1 MPDIKF
7 YANFNGNSSAAASN
21 LIDHAAGSGLGFYG
35 SSFGASVPIGSTQT
49 TTFVTNST
57 GTSQASQLNNT
68 AKASATTVSVNS
80 ATAINLNNLP
90 NYLCPLNIRFTA
102 DQNYKVQNCKL
113 RVFDRTNIDNHA
125 TGVTTHIYEARHPAA
140 SQATANLDFHGG
152 ASELAWV
159 EFTSGV
165 TMADMAFTSSPG
177 MSGTNGSSDDATA
190 DAAKSR
196 GWVTSAGATHANDR
210 HDWYVALSSSPITV
224 GSKTQYGLYFTVEYL
239 S

>member
-7 YANFNGNSSAAASN
+7 YANFNGAAASAASN
-21 LIDHAAGSGLGFYG
+21 LIDHSAGSGIGFYG

-57 GTSQASQLNNT
+57 GTTQASQLNNT
-68 AKASATTVSVNS
+68 AKTSSTQVSVNGADS
-80 ATAINLNNLP
+80 INLNVLP
-90 NYLCPLNIRFTA
+90 NYLCPLNVRFTA

-113 RVFDRTNIDNHA
+113 RIFDRTNIENHA
-125 TGVTTHIYEARHPAA
+125 TGVTTHVYEARHPAA
-140 SQATANLDFHGG
+140 SQSVANLDFHGG
-152 ASELAWV
+152 ASELTWV

-165 TMADMAFTSSPG
+165 AMADMTFTSSPG
-177 MSGTNGSSDDATA
+177 MSGTNTNSDDT
-190 DAAKSR
+190 DQVGK
-196 GWVTSAGATHANDR
+196 GWETNDGASHANDR
-210 HDWYVALSSSPITV
+210 HDWYIALSSSPITV

>member
-7 YANFNGNSSAAASN
+7 YANFNGSASTAASN
-21 LIDHAAGSGLGFYG
+21 LIDHAAGSGIGFYG
-35 SSFGASVPIGSTQT
+35 SSFGASVPIGSTQS

-68 AKASATTVSVNS
+68 SRSTNTTVSVNS
-80 ATAINLNNLP
+80 ADAINLNVLP
-90 NYLCPLNIRFTA
+90 NYLCPLNVRFSA

-113 RVFDRTNIDNHA
+113 RIFDRTNIDNHA
-125 TGVTTHIYEARHPAA
+125 TGVTTHVYEARHPA
-140 SQATANLDFHGG
+140 SNQSVANLDFHGG
-152 ASELAWV
+152 ASELTWV

-165 TMADMAFTSSPG
+165 TMADMTFTSSPG
-177 MSGTNGSSDDATA
+177 MSGTNTNSDDT
-190 DAAKSR
+190 DKSGKGWETNTGAA
-196 GWVTSAGATHANDR
+196 HANDI
-210 HDWYVALSSSPITV
+210 HDWYIALSSSPITV

>member
-7 YANFNGNSSAAASN
+7 YANIKTTNANDI
-21 LIDHAAGSGLGFYG
+21 IDHAAGSGIGFYG

-57 GTSQASQLNNT
+57 GTTQASQLNNT
-68 AKASATTVSVNS
+68 SKSTNTTVSVNS
-80 ATAINLNNLP
+80 ADAINLNVLP
-90 NYLCPLNIRFTA
+90 NYLCPLNVRFSA

-113 RVFDRTNIDNHA
+113 RIFDRSNIDNHA
-125 TGVTTHIYEARHPAA
+125 TGVTTHIYEARHPST
-140 SQATANLDFHGG
+140 SQSVANLDFHGG

-159 EFTSGV
+159 EFTSGI
-165 TMADMAFTSSPG
+165 TMADMTFTSSPG
-177 MSGTNGSSDDATA
+177 MSGTNTNSDDT
-190 DAAKSR
+190 DAAGK
-196 GWVTSAGATHANDR
+196 GWETSAGATHSNDR
-210 HDWYVALSSSPITV
+210 HDWYLALSSSPITV